1 MQSLQKVSEYHE
13 LMGISIAEG
22 INISRPALNRYRV
35 KILGDELFK
44 LNHALHVE
52 NKPGVLEYFMNL
64 QIELDSSL
72 LSLGFAAYKELAF
85 NSVHQANMTKLNENG
100 KPTIME
106 DGRIAEGTLYRS
118 PDISSV
124 ITKIKQSKENQ

>member
-13 LMGISIAEG
+13 LMGISIAG
-22 INISRPALNRYRV
+22 DINISRPALNRYRI
-35 KILGDELFK
+35 KIMSNEIFK
-44 LNHALHVE
+44 LNHALEVE

-85 NSVHQANMTKLNENG
+85 YCVHQANMTKLNDNG

-106 DGRIAEGTLYRS
+106 DGRIAETENYQPPNLSR
-118 PDISSV
+118 I
-124 ITKIKQSKENQ
+124 ITQIKQSKE